1 MHWKELEVWK
11 LSHEM
16 VLDVYR
22 RTRSFP
28 DHEKF
33 RLTSQLCRA
42 ASSVPANIVEGNA
55 RYSRKEYIQFLV
67 TARASLEETRYHSL
81 LARDLHYLGSLD
93 HDQFEAQAERIS
105 RMLNSFIDPSEPKEV
120 VMEKGNPNMGMLRIH
135 SYPFTPLPHC
145 LILYSTPITP
155 LPPLDPW
162 PCPAPLPRYPFTP
175 KDSRCESS

>member
-1 MHWKELEVWK
+1 MHWKELEVWR

-22 RTRSFP
+22 LTSSFP

-55 RYSRKEYIQFLV
+55 RYSRKEDVQFLV

-81 LARDLHYLGSLD
+81 LAKDLRYLESLAY
-93 HDQFEAQAERIS
+93 DQLEAKAESIS
-105 RMLNSFIDPSEPKEV
+105 RMLNSFIRSLRAKETSA
-120 VMEKGNPNMGMLRIH
+120 K
-135 SYPFTPLPHC
+135 
-145 LILYSTPITP
+145 
-155 LPPLDPW
+155 
-162 PCPAPLPRYPFTP
+162 
-175 KDSRCESS
+175 

>member
-1 MHWKELEVWK
+1 MHWRELDVWK

-22 RTRSFP
+22 LTSSFP

-33 RLTSQLCRA
+33 RLTNQLCRA

-81 LARDLHYLGSLD
+81 LARDLQYIELSD
-93 HDQFEAQAERIS
+93 YDQFEAKAERIS
-105 RMLNSFIDPSEPKEV
+105 RMLNSFTRSLRA
-120 VMEKGNPNMGMLRIH
+120 KGT
-135 SYPFTPLPHC
+135 S
-145 LILYSTPITP
+145 
-155 LPPLDPW
+155 DK
-162 PCPAPLPRYPFTP
+162 A
-175 KDSRCESS
+175 K

>member
-1 MHWKELEVWK
+1 MHWRELEVWK

-22 RTRSFP
+22 LTSSFP

-55 RYSRKEYIQFLV
+55 RHSRKEYIQFLV

-81 LARDLHYLGSLD
+81 LARNLRYLELSD
-93 HDQFEAQAERIS
+93 YDQLEAKAESIS
-105 RMLNSFIDPSEPKEV
+105 RMLNSFIRSLRA
-120 VMEKGNPNMGMLRIH
+120 KGT
-135 SYPFTPLPHC
+135 S
-145 LILYSTPITP
+145 
-155 LPPLDPW
+155 D
-162 PCPAPLPRYPFTP
+162 
-175 KDSRCESS
+175 K

>member
-22 RTRSFP
+22 LTSYFP

-33 RLTSQLCRA
+33 RLTNQLCRA

-81 LARDLHYLGSLD
+81 LAKDLCYLELVD
-93 HDQFEAQAERIS
+93 YEQVEAKAERIS
-105 RMLNSFIDPSEPKEV
+105 RMLNSFIRSLRA
-120 VMEKGNPNMGMLRIH
+120 KGT
-135 SYPFTPLPHC
+135 S
-145 LILYSTPITP
+145 
-155 LPPLDPW
+155 D
-162 PCPAPLPRYPFTP
+162 
-175 KDSRCESS
+175 K

>member
-1 MHWKELEVWK
+1 MHWKELEVWR

-22 RTRSFP
+22 LTGSFP
-28 DHEKF
+28 DYEKF

-81 LARDLHYLGSLD
+81 LARDLRYLGLLD
-93 HDQFEAQAERIS
+93 YDQLEAKAERIS
-105 RMLNSFIDPSEPKEV
+105 RMLNSFIRSLRSKGTSD
-120 VMEKGNPNMGMLRIH
+120 EK
-135 SYPFTPLPHC
+135 
-145 LILYSTPITP
+145 
-155 LPPLDPW
+155 
-162 PCPAPLPRYPFTP
+162 
-175 KDSRCESS
+175 K

>member
-22 RTRSFP
+22 LTSSFP

-33 RLTSQLCRA
+33 RLISQLCRA

-81 LARDLHYLGSLD
+81 LTRDLCYLGSLD
-93 HDQFEAQAERIS
+93 YDQFEGKAESIS
-105 RMLNSFIDPSEPKEV
+105 RMLNSLIRSLRV
-120 VMEKGNPNMGMLRIH
+120 KGNSDRE
-135 SYPFTPLPHC
+135 
-145 LILYSTPITP
+145 
-155 LPPLDPW
+155 
-162 PCPAPLPRYPFTP
+162 R
-175 KDSRCESS
+175 